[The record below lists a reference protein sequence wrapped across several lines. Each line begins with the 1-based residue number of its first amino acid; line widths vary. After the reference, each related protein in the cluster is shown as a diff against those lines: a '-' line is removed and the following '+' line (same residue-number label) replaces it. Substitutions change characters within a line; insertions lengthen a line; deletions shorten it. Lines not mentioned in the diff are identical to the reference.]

1 MDCGRDSVAHRPP
14 KSKRAVSE
22 RGQIPDL
29 GGFGGTDPIS
39 GSLGHGSPAR
49 RPLFS
54 PPMPTS
60 TDADLL
66 VIGAG
71 PAGCAAAIT
80 AARTGRTVVVIDKAT
95 FPRDKTCGD
104 GLTAGALHWLEHL
117 EVPLSALQ
125 PSAAVTDVVVVSPSG
140 RQVRIPLP
148 ADGEHTR
155 VMRRADL
162 DAALVSATRA
172 AGVTILEGNG
182 LTELKSLDPHV
193 DATLDDGSTITAPF
207 AVAAD
212 GNYSTARR
220 LLTPATPPAL
230 GEWSAF
236 RQYFAHVNDPRLW
249 VLFERDVLPGYAWV
263 FPLPDGRANVG
274 LAVLRGPDVS
284 GKMLAEKWRDVL
296 ERASVRAVL
305 GPDAE
310 PEAAHRAWPIPS
322 HLDVSRLSH
331 GRVLFV
337 GDAAGVVDPM
347 TGEGI
352 AQALETG
359 VLAARAITHVPHPPI
374 GHRSLFDP
382 ASIATRYRTD
392 VQCTLGK
399 DLRFAGMLQRVLAKP
414 IGVRSVLRAV
424 DTNDWTRRNF
434 ARWMFEDYPRALVLT
449 PSRWRRG
456 MFTPP
461 GAYRPA

>member
-1 MDCGRDSVAHRPP
+1 
-14 KSKRAVSE
+14 
-22 RGQIPDL
+22 
-29 GGFGGTDPIS
+29 
-39 GSLGHGSPAR
+39 
-49 RPLFS
+49 
-54 PPMPTS
+54 MPTV
-60 TDADLL
+60 TDVDLL
-66 VIGAG
+66 VVGAG

-80 AARTGRTVVVIDKAT
+80 AARAGRSVVVIDKAA

-104 GLTAGALHWLEHL
+104 GLTAGALRWLEHL

-125 PSAAVTDVVVVSPSG
+125 PSAPVADVMIVSPSG
-140 RQVRIPLP
+140 RHVRIPLP
-148 ADGEHTR
+148 SDGEHTR
-155 VMRRADL
+155 VMRRVDL
-162 DAALVSATRA
+162 DAALVHATRSE
-172 AGVTILEGNG
+172 GVTILDGNA
-182 LTELKSLDPHV
+182 LTELKSLDASV
-193 DATLDDGSTITAPF
+193 EATLDDGRILTASF

-220 LLTPATPPAL
+220 LLTPAAPPVL

-236 RQYFAHVNDPRLW
+236 RQYFAHVDDPRLW

-274 LAVLRGPDVS
+274 LAVLRGPGVT
-284 GKMLAEKWRDVL
+284 GKMLASKWRDVL
-296 ERASVRAVL
+296 ERPSMRAVM
-305 GPDAE
+305 GPNAV
-310 PEAAHRAWPIPS
+310 PESTHRAWPIPS
-322 HLDVSRLSH
+322 HLDPERLAH

-359 VLAARAITHVPHPPI
+359 VLAARAITHVPHPPV

-392 VQCTLGK
+392 VQRALGK
-399 DLRFAGMLQRVLAKP
+399 DLRFAGALQRVLAHP
-414 IGVRSVLRAV
+414 LGARSVLRAV

-461 GAYRPA
+461 GAYLPT

>member
-182 LTELKSLDPHV
+182 LTELKSLDAHV
-193 DATLDDGSTITAPF
+193 EATLVDGTTITAPF

-220 LLTPATPPAL
+220 LLTPAPPAL

-236 RQYFAHVNDPRLW
+236 RQYFAHVDDPRLW

-274 LAVLRGPDVS
+274 LAVLRGPDVT

-296 ERASVRAVL
+296 ERPSVRL
-305 GPDAE
+305 
-310 PEAAHRAWPIPS
+310 IKY
-322 HLDVSRLSH
+322 
-331 GRVLFV
+331 
-337 GDAAGVVDPM
+337 
-347 TGEGI
+347 
-352 AQALETG
+352 
-359 VLAARAITHVPHPPI
+359 
-374 GHRSLFDP
+374 
-382 ASIATRYRTD
+382 TR
-392 VQCTLGK
+392 
-399 DLRFAGMLQRVLAKP
+399 
-414 IGVRSVLRAV
+414 
-424 DTNDWTRRNF
+424 N
-434 ARWMFEDYPRALVLT
+434 
-449 PSRWRRG
+449 
-456 MFTPP
+456 
-461 GAYRPA
+461 